1 MAGLYSFL
9 FIICFLAFLLGVINP
24 KWVLMWEKE
33 KTRKKVAL
41 YFGSATIIFL
51 ILIGMTVPSDNSVEE
66 KSTSIQ
72 NKKEEVISI
81 NQSVEE
87 EDEKSNVLDNKGKVV
102 STCDYFPIKEKKSY
116 IWAEEDEDNNISNRK
131 WWKQY
136 EGKIDFNDEEAYA
149 ISSFCYYGDPIDM
162 KYYENPTKRYDFY
175 EINDDDNIIKIGE
188 KNSSGKIYLLDP
200 PEVVLFSEMEIGKKY
215 NIKETIWGSVIFLK
229 CLGFSD
235 VSLLNGEI
243 YNKCLAIEKIEEIK
257 KPNGELSL
265 IYHFINYYAKNI
277 GKIMT
282 EVRCDNVKN
291 GVVKKGEIRT
301 YYLLKMGYPE
311 IIKEV
316 YEYTPIEFLNL
327 DKILKVFNEKELRCS
342 IEKKNKDERGND
354 LFTIKSELVSSFMI
368 NLWTKDNKIEQV
380 HVIAPV
386 AGGDDSLLDKL
397 GCEYYLLTIDM
408 FTGDNW
414 EKVTEW
420 ITSKKTIGNSVY
432 VNGEKIKSLE
442 RIFNDIK
449 ITVSHINFSDGLAVQ
464 YFIEHKDGAKT
475 KIIKIDP
482 RDFFN
487 LSQK

>member
-24 KWVLMWEKE
+24 KWVLLWGKE
-33 KTRKKVAL
+33 KTRKKVGI
-41 YFGSATIIFL
+41 YYGTATIIFL
-51 ILIGMTVPSDNSVEE
+51 ILIGMAVPSDNSAEE
-66 KSTSIQ
+66 KSTSLQ
-72 NKKEEVISI
+72 NKSEEVISTT
-81 NQSVEE
+81 QSVEE

-116 IWAEEDEDNNISNRK
+116 IWAEEDEDNNISKQK

-149 ISSFCYYGDPIDM
+149 ISSFYYYGDPIDM
-162 KYYENPTKRYDFY
+162 KYYENPTRSYDFY
-175 EINDDDNIIKIGE
+175 EINDDENIIKIGS
-188 KNSSGKIYLLDP
+188 KNSSGKIYLVDP
-200 PEVVLFSEMEIGKKY
+200 PRVVLLSEMEIGKKY
-215 NIKETIWGSVIFLK
+215 KIEETIWGSVTFLK

-235 VSLLNGEI
+235 VNLPNGDIYKECLVIEKTENNGE
-243 YNKCLAIEKIEEIK
+243 C
-257 KPNGELSL
+257 S
-265 IYHFINYYAKNI
+265 FIRYYAKNI
-277 GKIMT
+277 GEIML
-282 EVRCDNVKN
+282 EVRCDNVEN

-301 YYLLKMGYPE
+301 LYLLRMGYPE

-327 DKILKVFNEKELRCS
+327 DKILKAFKELECS

-354 LFTIKSELVSSFMI
+354 LFIIKTELVPNFNVI
-368 NLWTKDNKIEQV
+368 LWTNDNKIDQV
-380 HVIAPV
+380 SVSAPL
-386 AGGDDSLLDKL
+386 AGGDDSLDELSFN
-397 GCEYYLLTIDM
+397 YYLLTIKM

-414 EKVTEW
+414 EKVIEW

-432 VNGEKIKSLE
+432 VSGEKTKSLE

-449 ITVSHINFSDGLAVQ
+449 ITVFHINFSDCLAVT
-464 YFIEHKDGAKT
+464 YFIKHKDGEKR